1 MNKRQ
6 KLQLSNE
13 VICWLSKEVTQ
24 VRHII
29 ERLKETSHIKDYMVG
44 EYSIEDLDYLE
55 EKIKELECRSAFESR
70 NIRKIRYED

>member
-24 VRHII
+24 IRHII
-29 ERLKETSHIKDYMVG
+29 ERLKETSHIKGYMVG
-44 EYSIEDLDYLE
+44 EYDIDDLDFLE